1 MVGEPVAYVQGFS
14 PEGHGPS
21 NTVTSLYVLRAFDIN
36 PRWIR
41 DFAKATGCDA
51 LISGGF
57 SSMQTV
63 QQLVERASKTEHG
76 FKDLEAAA
84 VEVYNMAPAIEA
96 KELAFTLLRVDL
108 PQARCIGIFIL
119 GMIAAQDDGALQA
132 LKKQA
137 GRDSDWRVQ
146 EIIAKAFDRN
156 CADRGYES
164 ALPVIRAWL
173 ADPSSNVRRAV
184 TEGLRIWTGR
194 PYFRDYPEVAVE
206 LLSQF
211 RNDDSEY
218 LRKSVG
224 NALRDIS
231 KKHPELVMQAVEG
244 WSLDERGTRQTYK
257 LATRL
262 LRPS

>member
-1 MVGEPVAYVQGFS
+1 
-14 PEGHGPS
+14 
-21 NTVTSLYVLRAFDIN
+21 
-36 PRWIR
+36 
-41 DFAKATGCDA
+41 
-51 LISGGF
+51 
-57 SSMQTV
+57 MQTI
-63 QQLVERASKTEHG
+63 QQLVERASKTKHG

-84 VEVYNMAPAIEA
+84 VEALNTVSAIEA
-96 KELAFTLLRVDL
+96 KEQAFTLLQMDL
-108 PQARCIGIFIL
+108 PQARSIGVFIL
-119 GMIAAQDDGALQA
+119 GMMAAQDDDALQA

-146 EIIAKAFDRN
+146 EIIAKAFDRY
-156 CADRGYES
+156 CADRGYEA

-173 ADPSSNVRRAV
+173 ADPSAKVRRAV

-194 PYFRDYPEVAVE
+194 PYFRDHPEVAVA

-218 LRKSVG
+218 LRKSAG

-231 KKHPELVMQAVEG
+231 KRHPELVMRAVEG
-244 WSLDERGTRQTYK
+244 WNLDERGTRQTHK

-262 LRPS
+262 LRLG